1 MARIRTLGRSL
12 AASSR
17 ALANRAC
24 ASAPS
29 GASAAA
35 HTSFSVLL
43 GRDSESRHAVGAK
56 NEIPD
61 IAEYSGGQSGFFQ
74 IWSTRA
80 KRVLA
85 RGRSFWVGTI
95 GGSAAAHH
103 LQACPRCAPGPG
115 RRRPDPACRPR
126 RARSAP
132 RERSARAPRARPRTE
147 PGPPALRRAGSAPSG
162 PRRAP
167 GCRGGIAP
175 DAGLRAHLGLALGI
189 SKTAAFRHLSAMRQ
203 CGVAEQAGT
212 GRGAGWRLAP
222 RPDDTR
228 RHYTTIEDLAQ
239 AVHDGLVE
247 ADDEQRAVLEQA
259 LQIAS
264 RPRPTLLR
272 GGGHGG
278 Q

>member
-17 ALANRAC
+17 ALANRTC
-24 ASAPS
+24 ASASS

-95 GGSAAAHH
+95 GDQRRLIISKRDPAARPVLDGAGQIPH
-103 LQACPRCAPGPG
+103 AAPAAPGAHPG
-115 RRRPDPACRPR
+115 
-126 RARSAP
+126 SGL
-132 RERSARAPRARPRTE
+132 RERLAHARELSQGRPLSAG
-147 PGPPALRRAGSAPSG
+147 PGALPAVPGVPPAVVAVLLPMLASG
-162 PRRAP
+162 R
-167 GCRGGIAP
+167 
-175 DAGLRAHLGLALGI
+175 LGLALGI

-264 RPRPTLLR
+264 RPRLTLLQ